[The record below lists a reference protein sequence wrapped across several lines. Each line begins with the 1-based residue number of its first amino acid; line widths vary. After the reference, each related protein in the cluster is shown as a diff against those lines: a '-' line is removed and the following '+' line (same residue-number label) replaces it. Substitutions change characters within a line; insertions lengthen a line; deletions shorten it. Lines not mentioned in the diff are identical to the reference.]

1 MIVALPLRV
10 PEEPVTV
17 TVKVPV
23 AAAPLADSVSR
34 LVVLAGFVPNRALT
48 PLGKPEAV
56 KFTLPLN
63 PFTGLIV
70 IVVKPD
76 APWRKVKVPG
86 DVDSVNPG
94 WGADNGQLFTKF
106 AALTVPRPVAKSQPT
121 CVP

>member
-1 MIVALPLRV
+1 MIVALLLRV

-23 AAAPLADSVSR
+23 AAVPLADRVSR
-34 LVVLAGFVPNRALT
+34 LVVVAGFVPKKALT
-48 PLGKPEAV
+48 PLGKPDAV

-70 IVVKPD
+70 TVVKPD
-76 APWRKVKVPG
+76 APWRKVNVPG

-94 WGADNGQLFTKF
+94 LGADDGQLFTKF
-106 AALTVPRPVAKSQPT
+106 AALTVPMPVAKSQPT

>member
-1 MIVALPLRV
+1 VIVALLLRV

-23 AAAPLADSVSR
+23 AAAPLAVRVSR
-34 LVVLAGFVPNRALT
+34 LAVLAGFVPKRALT
-48 PLGKPEAV
+48 PPGNPDAV

-76 APWRKVKVPG
+76 AP
-86 DVDSVNPG
+86 
-94 WGADNGQLFTKF
+94 
-106 AALTVPRPVAKSQPT
+106 
-121 CVP
+121 